1 MTQSTTT
8 RWYGTTRRSG
18 RRSATAVTA
27 VAALGLLT
35 ACGGSEEEA
44 GSTLSQAQES
54 GSITVGFAGEAPY
67 SFEENGELTGAT
79 VALHRE
85 IFGALGIDDLEGVNT
100 EFGSLIPGLTADRF
114 DAVSAGMS
122 ILPERCEQAAFSS
135 PEFMY
140 TTALMVAEGNP
151 YGLQTLDDVAAN
163 PDVQL
168 VTMTGAIESSYADSL
183 GIDNREVAGPQDGM
197 DAVVN
202 GRADVFALT
211 GISLNWMAENSPEAP
226 VEVTESYVQEI
237 DGVPQVGA
245 GGTVFRTED
254 EELLEAYN
262 EELQKIVSDEQRY
275 LDIVGPYGFTAAE
288 RPDGSVTTEQLCEG
302 DLTDAGTPEPV
313 PAETGT
319 AQPTAEDT
327 AAGAPTPEQTVSAG
341 PTADDTAAPEPT
353 AEETATEPGA

>member
-1 MTQSTTT
+1 MVQSTKTQWN
-8 RWYGTTRRSG
+8 RKRRAAALG
-18 RRSATAVTA
+18 SAT
-27 VAALGLLT
+27 ALGLLT
-35 ACGGSEEEA
+35 ACGGA
-44 GSTLSQAQES
+44 GEDAGNTLSQAQES

-67 SFEENGELTGAT
+67 SFEEGGELTGAT

-85 IFGALGIDDLEGVNT
+85 IFGALGVEELEGVNT
-100 EFGSLIPGLTADRF
+100 DFGSLIPGLTAGRF

-122 ILPERCEQAAFSS
+122 ILPERCEQASFSN

-151 YGLQTLDDVAAN
+151 YELRTLDDVAAN

-183 GIDNREVAGPQDGM
+183 GIDNNEVAGPQDGM

-211 GISLNWMAENSPEAP
+211 GISLNWMADGNPDAP

-254 EELLEAYN
+254 EQLLAAYN
-262 EELQKIVSDEQRY
+262 EELEKIVSDEERY
-275 LDIVGPYGFTAAE
+275 LEIMGDFGFTAAE
-288 RPDGSVTTEQLCEG
+288 RPDGSVTTEQLCAGELAEG
-302 DLTDAGTPEPV
+302 ETPEAAPAGT
-313 PAETGT
+313 
-319 AQPTAEDT
+319 EDSE
-327 AAGAPTPEQTVSAG
+327 G
-341 PTADDTAAPEPT
+341 
-353 AEETATEPGA
+353 